1 MGPPAATEPAPGAA
15 GRLRARFASITLQ
28 VENAIEDRPMNDRL
42 PASEPMPLWG
52 IVLTLIA
59 VAMLVGLVLHFVAQI
74 PQAPVRAQMNAP
86 ACEVAAACLPS
97 AAATTLASR

>member
-1 MGPPAATEPAPGAA
+1 
-15 GRLRARFASITLQ
+15 
-28 VENAIEDRPMNDRL
+28 MNDRL

-59 VAMLVGLVLHFVAQI
+59 AAMLAGLVIHFVLQI
-74 PQAPVRAQMNAP
+74 PEPPVRAQMDAP
-86 ACEVAAACLPS
+86 ACEMAAPCLPS